1 VGYIFLPT
9 FLDES
14 IPDRIEQALQEFGP
28 LDGLILDDRMNGGGL
43 GSVAEAM
50 LAFFTSG
57 PMGYFVNSQGESLL
71 EIDPTAIHNS
81 QTVPLV
87 VLIGEDT
94 VSYGE
99 VFAGG
104 LQDIERAALVGVTT
118 LGNVEQ
124 LHRFDFTDGSRAWLA
139 TDRFDPLNSEPSWEE
154 DGVVPEVV
162 VAGAWED
169 FTAEDDPAVAAAL
182 ELLARP

>member
-1 VGYIFLPT
+1 
-9 FLDES
+9 
-14 IPDRIEQALQEFGP
+14 
-28 LDGLILDDRMNGGGL
+28 MNGGGL

-50 LAFFTSG
+50 LGFFAAG
-57 PMGYFVNSQGESLL
+57 PMGYFVDSQGESLL
-71 EIDPTAIHNS
+71 NIDPNPVHNS
-81 QTVPLV
+81 QTVPIV

-99 VFAGG
+99 IFAGV
-104 LQDIERAALVGVTT
+104 LQDLGRATLVGQTT

-139 TDRFDPLNSEPSWEE
+139 TDRFDPLNSGPTWEQS
-154 DGVVPEVV
+154 GVVPDVA

-169 FTAEDDPAVAAAL
+169 FTPENDPIIAAAL
-182 ELLARP
+182 QLLGQP